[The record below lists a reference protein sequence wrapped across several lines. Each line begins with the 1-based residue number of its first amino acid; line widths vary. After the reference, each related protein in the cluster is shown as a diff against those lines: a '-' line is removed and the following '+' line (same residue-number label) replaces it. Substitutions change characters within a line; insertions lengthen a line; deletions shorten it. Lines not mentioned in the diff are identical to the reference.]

1 MAVRISEGEGPIAQK
16 AAQWEFVNKSHQ
28 RVRVWGIAP
37 GTQWIRAVE
46 QLQFLKH
53 LKKNKGIHQEI
64 WLSYSK
70 STPKHEECP
79 ENDILSWGRLWNEWS
94 CRWWNTSLWQLQNCI
109 SWTSNLNTISATT
122 LINSLPVILWRDF
135 KLHEGDIYVKS
146 LIAEVRSA
154 SYPSSSHNPG
164 WLWQHWNVSSGPLLL
179 TRVLRLGHL
188 VIILSLSF
196 VSVKGHGSSKKLPKI
211 NSCDT
216 FRYNQDEPLPKSLQG
231 GCSFCL

>member
-1 MAVRISEGEGPIAQK
+1 MAFILQVYPKTWRMPWKRYFVLGKTLEWVKLQMVKHISL
-16 AAQWEFVNKSHQ
+16 
-28 RVRVWGIAP
+28 
-37 GTQWIRAVE
+37 T
-46 QLQFLKH
+46 
-53 LKKNKGIHQEI
+53 
-64 WLSYSK
+64 
-70 STPKHEECP
+70 
-79 ENDILSWGRLWNEWS
+79 
-94 CRWWNTSLWQLQNCI
+94 QLQNCI

-216 FRYNQDEPLPKSLQG
+216 FRYDQDEPLPEGLQG